1 MEFKLEHN
9 YLITFIENT
18 SNIPAVELTHELIYI
33 GKLSKG
39 YYEDDPEYCFVISSN
54 FIDESSDLERG
65 YLTPSDLKS
74 PEFNFEDYD
83 IVDEEYIEVAKKYFD
98 TLEYTFIWLSEKQI
112 KQYKQITILKSII
125 TQIIEELN
133 N

>member
-33 GKLSKG
+33 GKLSCK
-39 YYEDDPEYCFVISSN
+39 DVLEYCFVISSN

>member
-18 SNIPAVELTHELIYI
+18 YNISTVELTHELIYI
-33 GKLSKG
+33 GKVSCRDVL
-39 YYEDDPEYCFVISSN
+39 EYCFVTSSN
-54 FIDESSDLERG
+54 FVDESSDLERG
-65 YLTPSDLKS
+65 YLTPSDFKK
-74 PEFNFEDYD
+74 PEFNFEDCD
-83 IVDEEYIEVAKKYFD
+83 IVDEEYIEIAKKYFN